1 MRRDLNKAMDRRI
14 ISDRRLEALLGNIG
28 AHPYLLAAF
37 ACFGLT
43 AFGYDSQKFI
53 NGFTVYFALA
63 LIVGRFFLKLL
74 KGLNDSSKN
83 SAAVWMSFWGK
94 SLIAF
99 AAAVYFVNT
108 ERKAQFVCFAGIAL
122 TLILYIVLLNN
133 DRKFYDKIKCLVLAA
148 AGFVLRFSYVLETDI
163 YTRQNDV
170 WLFGGEGGH
179 AGYIEYICNHRALPD
194 FDPTTL
200 WQYYHPPL
208 HHIICAVWLKFCSM
222 FGIEYYMACEALQSL
237 SMFYICAV
245 LITLYR
251 LLRLFGLKGKALTVP
266 FGIASAY
273 PYLAMMSGAINNDPL
288 MLCFLMGALYC
299 AVRWYRE
306 QTAKNIVKLALC
318 IGLGMMTKLSV
329 GLIAPAVAAVFIIAL
344 IKEALNKSDP
354 PRSDAEAHAAEA
366 DAHRLG
372 RRILKNKKRILNRLG
387 QLCLFGAVCCPLGLW
402 WSVRNLI
409 RFNVKPTY
417 IPMLSETDGQYI
429 GEIPLIKRFT
439 DFSLSQ
445 FESVFEQWGGESY
458 KEYNPTVALLKNSMF
473 GEGINESHF
482 PEQALIIPRLL
493 FWTAAI
499 LAAFSFV
506 IMLVML
512 FKKTE
517 GASFAEKLLLTA
529 SHLTILVNY
538 YIFCARYKFIC
549 TMNFRYIVPCMLIGL
564 INIGLF
570 MQTCQKTEK
579 AKAGELALKIL
590 GFLSS
595 AFIALAYAAVF
606 FVIASNG

>member
-1 MRRDLNKAMDRRI
+1 MSGAVNLRRDLNKAMDRRI
-14 ISDRRLEALLGNIG
+14 ISDRKLDALLRNIG

-37 ACFGLT
+37 VCFGLT

-53 NGFTVYFALA
+53 NGFTVYFVLA
-63 LIVGRFFLKLL
+63 LVAGRFFLKLL
-74 KGLNDSSKN
+74 RGLNDRSKN
-83 SAAVWMSFWGK
+83 SAAVWMGFWGK
-94 SLIAF
+94 FLIAF
-99 AAAVYFVNT
+99 AAAEYFVKT
-108 ERKAQFVCFAGIAL
+108 EDKAQFVCFAGIVF
-122 TLILYIVLLNN
+122 TLILYILLLNN
-133 DRKFYDKIKCLVLAA
+133 DRKYYDKIKCLALAA
-148 AGFVLRFSYVLETDI
+148 AGFVLRFSYVLESDI

-179 AGYIEYICNHRALPD
+179 AGYIEYIYNHHALPD

-237 SMFYICAV
+237 SMFYICVV
-245 LITLYR
+245 LITLYKI
-251 LLRLFGLKGKALTVP
+251 LRLFGLKGKALTIP
-266 FGIASAY
+266 FGIASVY
-273 PYLAMMSGAINNDPL
+273 PYLVMMSGAINNDPL

-299 AVRWYRE
+299 TVRWYRE
-306 QTAKNIVKLALC
+306 QTAKNIVKIALC

-329 GLIAPAVAAVFIIAL
+329 GLIAPAVAVVFIVVL
-344 IKEALNKSDP
+344 IKN
-354 PRSDAEAHAAEA
+354 R
-366 DAHRLG
+366 
-372 RRILKNKKRILNRLG
+372 KNILNRLG

-402 WSVRNLI
+402 WSIRNLI
-409 RFNVKPTY
+409 RFKVKPTY

-429 GEIPLIKRFT
+429 GEVPLVKRFT

-445 FESVFEQWGGESY
+445 FKSVFEQWGGESY
-458 KEYNPTVALLKNSMF
+458 KEYNPTVAMLKNSMF

-493 FWTAAI
+493 FWAAAI

-512 FKKTE
+512 FRKTE
-517 GASFAEKLLLTA
+517 GASFAEKFLLTA
-529 SHLTILVNY
+529 SHLTILGNY

-564 INIGLF
+564 INIGVFTQL
-570 MQTCQKTEK
+570 CQKTEK
-579 AKAGELALKIL
+579 AKAGELALKIIS
-590 GFLSS
+590 FLSS
-595 AFIALAYAAVF
+595 AFIALAYATMF
-606 FVIASNG
+606 LVIASNA